1 MSRSLLVVLQAASI
15 ASVSIFHRRGPRHEQ
30 RANCCFRDRYRNP
43 ERGSGRVGKIVLSF
57 GPLVLVGQIGFSIYL
72 LHLFGLHWAA
82 ALGFQGN
89 TQVLI
94 GLIATLCLATV
105 GYLFVEQPG
114 QKLGKVLVT
123 ILRGRIV
130 PVGLPVQRDIAG
142 E

>member
-1 MSRSLLVVLQAASI
+1 LSQA
-15 ASVSIFHRRGPRHEQ
+15 
-30 RANCCFRDRYRNP
+30 
-43 ERGSGRVGKIVLSF
+43 LS
-57 GPLVLVGQIGFSIYL
+57 FSIYL

>member
-15 ASVSIFHRRGPRHEQ
+15 ASVSISIAEGPG
-30 RANCCFRDRYRNP
+30 AN
-43 ERGSGRVGKIVLSF
+43 SGLIAAFATAIAILSADRVGWAKFVLSF
-57 GPLVLVGQIGFSIYL
+57 GPLVLVGKISFSIYL